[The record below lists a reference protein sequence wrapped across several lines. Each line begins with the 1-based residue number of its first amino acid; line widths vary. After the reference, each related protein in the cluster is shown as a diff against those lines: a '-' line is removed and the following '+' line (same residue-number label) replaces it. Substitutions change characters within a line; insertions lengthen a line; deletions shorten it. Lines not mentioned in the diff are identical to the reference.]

1 MVDRIITYMDG
12 NQLMKQKDVA
22 DKRELEWTDLR
33 VSYNNSWPNNGKWY
47 SDVQKAL
54 DEWLQNQNIPQIF
67 TPVKLGDKAIDILFQ
82 NAKLNKLL
90 SGIIDI
96 YDELPYRPDEGFDIA
111 WRSLEILMN
120 HHRSIAWKEDSDKT
134 PHLITRSVKEL
145 LKPLADKD
153 QRVRTMWEHFLSDI
167 PLSTLRYAIMRCYIE
182 HDLSINTQVDRVS
195 ARAETTLS
203 KALYDGIMEKYSFE
217 VGVKPTADVLRRSS
231 LLLQKILKGDKVVVN
246 NHEYQVDFE
255 HRMIFVL
262 SCILY
267 TNRCERFHGDYFSP
281 FKSDRATMDTYAF
294 SYYLL
299 AFAYVY
305 LWTLLFRH
313 CETPGIGELCSIDS
327 ILTAAKTM
335 QERLKPIIEAG
346 K

>member
-12 NQLMKQKDVA
+12 NQLMKQKVVA

-33 VSYNNSWPNNGKWY
+33 VSYNNSWPNNGKWF
-47 SDVQKAL
+47 SDVQIAL
-54 DEWLQNQNIPQIF
+54 DEWLRNRNITQLF
-67 TPVKLGDKAIDILFQ
+67 MPVKLGDKAIDILFQ

-120 HHRSIAWKEDSDKT
+120 HHRSVAWKEDSDKT
-134 PHLITRSVKEL
+134 PHLITRSVNEL

-153 QRVRTMWEHFLSDI
+153 LRVQTMWEVFLADI

-182 HDLSINTQVDRVS
+182 HDLSINTQVERVS
-195 ARAETTLS
+195 ARAEAVLS
-203 KALYDGIMEKYSFE
+203 KAFYDDIKKKYTLQ
-217 VGVKPTADVLRRSS
+217 VGTKPDADVLRRSS
-231 LLLQKILKGDKVVVN
+231 MLLQKILRGEKVIVN
-246 NHEYQVDFE
+246 DHEYLVDFE

-299 AFAYVY
+299 EFAYVY
-305 LWTLLFRH
+305 LWTLLSRH
-313 CETPGIGELCSIDS
+313 CETMGIGEICSIDS
-327 ILTAAKTM
+327 ILTAAKAM
-335 QERLKPIIEAG
+335 QDRLKPIIEAG